1 MITHLV
7 MLVGEPTLKISFT
20 GMSQPVNY
28 QVVRKQHMGQMAF
41 LLLPQ

>member
-7 MLVGEPTLKISFT
+7 MWVRALTRKINFT
-20 GMSQPVNY
+20 GMSQQVNY
-28 QVVRKQHMGQMAF
+28 QVIRKQHMGQMAF